1 MGHPLPALFCFPLSA
16 LRRRCKGTAPFP
28 TTDLVSDPVSD
39 TSDSRKPALRPR
51 RPNTFPAVCLSRC
64 LPIREMFVPYLVV
77 YRPPASE
84 SGSLSLFSSDPPLWQ
99 SETDFRECPY
109 SRTEIPQ
116 RDRARPP
123 WPMQTSFLTFPT
135 VPTIPTIA
143 EDTPRP
149 EVADPPLVPAA
160 PA

>member
-1 MGHPLPALFCFPLSA
+1 MLDANARSLPLPLGYQPVANTEPVNPV
-16 LRRRCKGTAPFP
+16 LRQRYQTLIGSLIYLMIGTRPDISFAVTKMAQYAANCKGTAPFP

-99 SETDFRECPY
+99 VSI
-109 SRTEIPQ
+109 SVH
-116 RDRARPP
+116 
-123 WPMQTSFLTFPT
+123 SK
-135 VPTIPTIA
+135 
-143 EDTPRP
+143 
-149 EVADPPLVPAA
+149 PAIY
-160 PA
+160 